1 MRSHST
7 ILGNS
12 VSLLFLLMV
21 TIAYSRD
28 IPPLYTLTASG
39 LVSDFVVD
47 EGKLYVATDEG
58 SIDIFDLRTQ
68 EIVDRIVWKL
78 D

>member
-1 MRSHST
+1 MRDHST
-7 ILGNS
+7 VFS
-12 VSLLFLLMV
+12 KYHSLLFLLMV

-28 IPPLYTLTASG
+28 TPPLYTLTASG

-58 SIDIFDLRTQ
+58 SIDTFDLQ
-68 EIVDRIVWKL
+68 
-78 D
+78 